1 MRETALLKVLV
12 TVHMCCLSACGLD
25 VQQRPDSVTVQER
38 GDVTIYCSY
47 NGSELGTVS
56 VEWYVKPTDNVTI
69 TGLRYIQR
77 NVTENTAKTDELLLR
92 AVERNASG
100 TYYCRVKQIIPRPL
114 DDVDGTGTV
123 LTVTVSNATRP
134 KSPADKTH
142 RVAATAVGT
151 AAGILASVGVGCLT
165 YRRCKVK
172 GSNTTVSAEEQR
184 ETVVSEL
191 LYAEVVHLSG
201 SGARGVAGGRAERQ
215 LKREAGPRDSVPQ
228 TLSPGPREED
238 KEVVYSVVHR

>member
-123 LTVTVSNATRP
+123 LTVT
-134 KSPADKTH
+134 
-142 RVAATAVGT
+142 
-151 AAGILASVGVGCLT
+151 
-165 YRRCKVK
+165 